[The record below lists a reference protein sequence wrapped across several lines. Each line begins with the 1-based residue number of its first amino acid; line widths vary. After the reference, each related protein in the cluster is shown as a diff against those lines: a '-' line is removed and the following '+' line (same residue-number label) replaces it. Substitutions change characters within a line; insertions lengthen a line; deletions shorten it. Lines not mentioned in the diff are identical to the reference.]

1 MIAIWRRAGV
11 AALMLATALPVQA
24 DEQRLLIAP
33 HATDE
38 RLAASDAPHLVVYEP
53 GAPMAP
59 LLVWLPGTHGH
70 PATGPKGFFETVRQ
84 QGYRLLALSYPTA
97 IGVSQVCTVQ
107 RVRTLPRCAEAFRQ
121 QRVWGDQPTSLI
133 EDRAEDAIVPRL
145 IALLQHLA
153 AHDPAGQWAQYLDG
167 DQPRWD
173 RLVLAGQSQGGGMAA
188 FLAQSRR
195 VAGVLMFSGGWD
207 HGANGQIASWY
218 ARASQTP
225 PERWHATF
233 HVEEPNAPTMAKIA
247 RTLGLPADHI
257 HGLDQPVV
265 GRNPHTEGIANPAY
279 QPLWREALPR
289 QP

>member
-1 MIAIWRRAGV
+1 MIAVWRRAGL
-11 AALMLATALPVQA
+11 AALMLAAALSARA

-53 GAPMAP
+53 GVTAAP

-70 PATGPKGFFETVRQ
+70 PATGPKGFFDTVRQ
-84 QGYRLLALSYPTA
+84 QGYRLLGLSYPTA

-107 RVRTLPRCAEAFRQ
+107 RVRNLPRCAEAFRQ

-145 IALLQHLA
+145 IALLGYLA
-153 AHDPAGQWAQYLDG
+153 VNDPAGQWTQYLDG
-167 DQPRWD
+167 DQPRWG

-218 ARASQTP
+218 SRASQTP
-225 PERWHATF
+225 PERWQVTF
-233 HVEEPNAPTMAKIA
+233 HVEEPNAPTMARIA
-247 RTLGLPADHI
+247 QALGVPADHV
-257 HGLDQPVV
+257 HALDQAVA
-265 GRNPHTEGIANPAY
+265 GRNPHTEGIGNLAY
-279 QPLWREALPR
+279 RPLWQAALQFP
-289 QP
+289 P